1 MRQEFYSNGK
11 LLLTGEY
18 AVLDGA
24 KALALP
30 TTFGQFLTVEPSK
43 NKGLFWRSLDKEG
56 KVWFEM
62 EVDLGTMH
70 IRTSTHTSNAN
81 TALKILIEAQR
92 LQPDFLTHEGGYDL
106 STQLTF
112 PKDWGLGSSSTLIN
126 NIAQWA
132 KIDPYKLLATTF
144 GGSGYDIAC
153 AQHNT
158 PITYQWVQG
167 APIVEAVEFNPEF
180 NNELYFVYLKK
191 KQNSRDGILQY
202 RKQTFNKNELI
213 QVIGNLTSKIMASK
227 DIDSF
232 ETLLNLHETV
242 ISNTIRIPTIK
253 EQLFSEYPRAIKSL
267 GAWGG
272 DFILVIGDDASMG
285 YFRQR
290 GYETIIPFSEMILKK
305 KS

>member
-43 NKGLFWRSLDKEG
+43 GKGLFWHSLDREG

-62 EVDLGTMH
+62 EVDLGTMNL
-70 IRTSTHTSNAN
+70 RTSTHASIAKI
-81 TALKILIEAQR
+81 ALKILTQAQR
-92 LQPDFLTHEGGYDL
+92 LQPGFLAHGEGYDV
-106 STQLTF
+106 STLLTF

-158 PITYQWVQG
+158 PITYQRDQG
-167 APIVEAVEFNPEF
+167 GPIVEAVEFDPVF
-180 NNELYFVYLKK
+180 KNELFFVYLKK

-202 RKQTFNKNELI
+202 RKQTFNKDELI
-213 QVIGNLTSKIMASK
+213 RVIGNLTSKIMACK
-227 DIDSF
+227 DISSF
-232 ETLLNLHETV
+232 ETLLNLHESV
-242 ISNTIRIPTIK
+242 ISSTIRIPTIK
-253 EQLFSEYPRAIKSL
+253 EQLFSDYPRAIKSL

-272 DFILVIGDDASMG
+272 DFILITGDDASMA

-290 GYETIIPFSEMILKK
+290 GYETIIPFPEMILKK